1 MGTTEEVFQ
10 QVGKCPSL
18 MEMLKSLAMDGA
30 MLVAV
35 YLSILMEIP
44 SGPLALV
51 ASKAWMYD
59 RISSVVHRRS
69 SELADSNSVWVCL
82 SSSSCDRGG
91 TDVLKQDEKYSLSMA
106 AFS

>member
-18 MEMLKSLAMDGA
+18 MEILKSLARDGA

-51 ASKAWMYD
+51 ASKAWMYFSVPDLSWRD
-59 RISSVVHRRS
+59 RDWRL
-69 SELADSNSVWVCL
+69 LAS
-82 SSSSCDRGG
+82 
-91 TDVLKQDEKYSLSMA
+91 
-106 AFS
+106 